1 MNYAIILAGG
11 TGTRFWPLSRQ
22 MEPKQ
27 FLNVCSRKPMIEET
41 IQRLDRLVK
50 RDNIY
55 LATNKAHEQK
65 IKGCMKLL
73 KLPFKNIFFEP
84 QGRNTLAPIGFLS
97 SRINAL
103 DKEAVVVVLPCDHIV
118 KQSRI
123 FLNLLKKGI
132 DIAGQGYIVTLGIP
146 PTRPETG
153 YGYIKTGAKSK
164 GQNEGV
170 FYKVDKYI
178 EKPNL
183 LKAKKLIRDK
193 RYYWNSGIFIF
204 KPQVMLE
211 EIRKF
216 QPGTYEIIKK
226 IKSGGAIK
234 KLWSK
239 LLNISVDYGIM
250 EKTKKMALL
259 PAHYGWKDI
268 GSWQAVEETLKK
280 DKNGNILVG
289 NCISLESKNNL
300 VWSDNRLVATLGLE
314 DLIIVNTSDAL
325 LVCAKNKAQEVK
337 KIVQILK
344 QKNIKGQI

>member
-65 IKGCMKLL
+65 VKGCMKLL

-146 PTRPETG
+146 
-153 YGYIKTGAKSK
+153 
-164 GQNEGV
+164 
-170 FYKVDKYI
+170 
-178 EKPNL
+178 
-183 LKAKKLIRDK
+183 
-193 RYYWNSGIFIF
+193 
-204 KPQVMLE
+204 
-211 EIRKF
+211 
-216 QPGTYEIIKK
+216 
-226 IKSGGAIK
+226 
-234 KLWSK
+234 
-239 LLNISVDYGIM
+239 
-250 EKTKKMALL
+250 
-259 PAHYGWKDI
+259 
-268 GSWQAVEETLKK
+268 
-280 DKNGNILVG
+280 
-289 NCISLESKNNL
+289 
-300 VWSDNRLVATLGLE
+300 
-314 DLIIVNTSDAL
+314 
-325 LVCAKNKAQEVK
+325 
-337 KIVQILK
+337 
-344 QKNIKGQI
+344 